1 MNRNSR
7 TTLIRILLLMA
18 MMIVMMSLCG
28 CRTRITN
35 NDEVSGVMYDED
47 GYMMDN
53 YQMRRDELGLS
64 TAKKPLFTGLGA
76 PADDDSGDYN
86 DDDAQML
93 EDYDPSM
100 YEEDLNEPEEVSDG
114 PSSGSGSSS
123 QGSGGRVIRRNTGG
137 GSSSSDSYIEVVL
150 EPNGGTCSEE
160 SVKVKKGGKY
170 GKLPAATWEDHEFL
184 GWYTKEKGGTKVGE
198 NTKVGATKSHFLYA
212 HWKDSSEE
220 SKGYTVTF
228 NTNPPEGEEATL
240 SGNQQ
245 ITVTEGGNY
254 QGMPSATCTGYSFL
268 GWFTAATDGSKI
280 EEGSKADIKADQ
292 TLYAHWDKDPLKYWT
307 AKLNKTVTSIT
318 DEDKYTYSANSDHTE
333 FLQDCGMKKGD
344 GSYEYLIFFGKAED
358 AVKGD
363 KPTIVIPEEATKG
376 TDTEQLIYKYKLI
389 NELYEK
395 TGLDTTAAAN
405 ELDVDLTKL
414 KDIVI
419 LPAAEG
425 SGEGSGNGGD

>member
-100 YEEDLNEPEEVSDG
+100 YEEDLNEPEEVPDG
-114 PSSGSGSSS
+114 PCSGNGSSS

-212 HWKDSSEE
+212 HWKESE
-220 SKGYTVTF
+220 KDILYTVIYTDGVGDETIF
-228 NTNPPEGEEATL
+228 EDKKFDNLKAGDATPAFGDNPTR
-240 SGNQQ
+240 SGYN
-245 ITVTEGGNY
+245 
-254 QGMPSATCTGYSFL
+254 FL
-268 GWFTAATDGSKI
+268 GWNPDLAATIDAASADSSHVITYTAKWDDLYQVWSDTFKQTKENLDEMDVALIDSDNDCEDLAVSCKGKVNSESNRVIVFTDNMEDAKSQKDNYPEADSVIVVSK
-280 EEGSKADIKADQ
+280 EAVK
-292 TLYAHWDKDPLKYWT
+292 DKDEKRNLYLKLLLLS
-307 AKLNKTVTSIT
+307 KMHDLDIGSSKTDLGIT
-318 DEDKYTYSANSDHTE
+318 
-333 FLQDCGMKKGD
+333 
-344 GSYEYLIFFGKAED
+344 AED
-358 AVKGD
+358 DTLVVKA
-363 KPTIVIPEEATKG
+363 K
-376 TDTEQLIYKYKLI
+376 
-389 NELYEK
+389 
-395 TGLDTTAAAN
+395 
-405 ELDVDLTKL
+405 
-414 KDIVI
+414 
-419 LPAAEG
+419 
-425 SGEGSGNGGD
+425 

>member
-114 PSSGSGSSS
+114 PSSGNGSSS

-212 HWKDSSEE
+212 HWKESE
-220 SKGYTVTF
+220 KDILYTVIYTDGVGDETIF
-228 NTNPPEGEEATL
+228 EDKKFDNLKAGDATPAFGDNPTR
-240 SGNQQ
+240 SGYN
-245 ITVTEGGNY
+245 
-254 QGMPSATCTGYSFL
+254 FL
-268 GWFTAATDGSKI
+268 GWNPDLAATIDAASADSSHVITYTAKWDDLYQVWSDTFKQTKENLDEMDVALIDSDNDCEDLAVSCKGKVNSESNRVIVFTDNMEDAKSQKDNYPEADSVIVVSK
-280 EEGSKADIKADQ
+280 EAVK
-292 TLYAHWDKDPLKYWT
+292 DKDEKRNLYLKLLLLS
-307 AKLNKTVTSIT
+307 KMHDLDIGSSKTDLGIT
-318 DEDKYTYSANSDHTE
+318 
-333 FLQDCGMKKGD
+333 
-344 GSYEYLIFFGKAED
+344 AED
-358 AVKGD
+358 DTLVVKA
-363 KPTIVIPEEATKG
+363 K
-376 TDTEQLIYKYKLI
+376 
-389 NELYEK
+389 
-395 TGLDTTAAAN
+395 
-405 ELDVDLTKL
+405 
-414 KDIVI
+414 
-419 LPAAEG
+419 
-425 SGEGSGNGGD
+425 

>member
-100 YEEDLNEPEEVSDG
+100 YEEDLNEPEEVPDG
-114 PSSGSGSSS
+114 PSSGNGSSS

-212 HWKDSSEE
+212 HWKEAEKDIL
-220 SKGYTVTF
+220 YTVIYTDGVGDETIF
-228 NTNPPEGEEATL
+228 EDKKFDNLKAGDATPAFGDNPTR
-240 SGNQQ
+240 SGYN
-245 ITVTEGGNY
+245 
-254 QGMPSATCTGYSFL
+254 FL
-268 GWFTAATDGSKI
+268 GWNPDLAETIDAASADSSHVITYTAKWDDLYQVWSDTFKKTKDTLDEMDVALIDSDNDCEDLAVSCKGKVNTESKRVIVFTDNMEDAKSQKDNYPEADSVIVVSK
-280 EEGSKADIKADQ
+280 EAVK
-292 TLYAHWDKDPLKYWT
+292 DKDEKKSLYLKLLLLS
-307 AKLNKTVTSIT
+307 KMHDLDIGSSKTDLGIT
-318 DEDKYTYSANSDHTE
+318 
-333 FLQDCGMKKGD
+333 
-344 GSYEYLIFFGKAED
+344 AED
-358 AVKGD
+358 DTLVVKA
-363 KPTIVIPEEATKG
+363 K
-376 TDTEQLIYKYKLI
+376 
-389 NELYEK
+389 
-395 TGLDTTAAAN
+395 
-405 ELDVDLTKL
+405 
-414 KDIVI
+414 
-419 LPAAEG
+419 
-425 SGEGSGNGGD
+425 